1 MIKRLENNHEE
12 EDDEMLPEYDLSKLN
27 LVGRGIY
34 SEQYR
39 AGVKFII
46 HNDGDR
52 VDENENEDEQHV
64 DGPR

>member
-1 MIKRLENNHEE
+1 MMETNDQD
-12 EDDEMLPEYDLSKLN
+12 EDDEMLREYDLSKLN

-46 HNDGDR
+46 CDDGDR
-52 VDENENEDEQHV
+52 VNENNKKDEQNV
-64 DGPR
+64 DGPQ